1 MLGRGGAHVAEV
13 EGEALD
19 LVRLQPD
26 VVDDDVV
33 VRRLRRPL
41 ETVVRAHVEVELPVT
56 VAVRVSLGRRFRFGF
71 RLAARL
77 DWYAVGG
84 CAHRGGRG
92 DGAWCRVQAC
102 GAAPVRWR

>member
-1 MLGRGGAHVAEV
+1 MAEV

-19 LVRLQPD
+19 LVRLQPG

-56 VAVRVSLGRRFRFGF
+56 VAVTVRVRVGRWFRFGF

-77 DWYAVGG
+77 GWYGYK
-84 CAHRGGRG
+84 RGWVRSQGR
-92 DGAWCRVQAC
+92 DG
-102 GAAPVRWR
+102 

>member
-1 MLGRGGAHVAEV
+1 MAEV

-19 LVRLQPD
+19 LVRLQPG
-26 VVDDDVV
+26 VVDDHVV

-56 VAVRVSLGRRFRFGF
+56 VAVTVRVRLGRRF

-77 DWYAVGG
+77 GWYGYK
-84 CAHRGGRG
+84 RGQVRSQGREG
-92 DGAWCRVQAC
+92 
-102 GAAPVRWR
+102 

>member
-19 LVRLQPD
+19 LVRLQPG
-26 VVDDDVV
+26 VVDNDVV

-56 VAVRVSLGRRFRFGF
+56 VAVTVRVRLGRRF

-77 DWYAVGG
+77 GWYGYK
-84 CAHRGGRG
+84 RGRVRSQGREG
-92 DGAWCRVQAC
+92 
-102 GAAPVRWR
+102 